1 MRQGIRSRHA
11 LRNAKP
17 RGYASF
23 EHALRHRALA
33 NQLPAE
39 LLRPLVERGIYQ
51 HDEQWFWRHD
61 LKLKADSLYRM
72 TPEHAAQVHESIRCP
87 QQVILGSQGF
97 ATLKQQAQNPEFAT
111 IPIATVTGG
120 HHCHLEQP
128 QAVAELIFG
137 LVNKI

>member
-1 MRQGIRSRHA
+1 MHCVTVLWSISYR
-11 LRNAKP
+11 L
-17 RGYASF
+17 
-23 EHALRHRALA
+23 
-33 NQLPAE
+33 E
-39 LLRPLVERGIYQ
+39 LLRPLVERGTYQ

-72 TPEHAAQVHESIRCP
+72 TPEHAAQVRESIHCP

-111 IPIATVTGG
+111 IHIATVTGG